1 MHALI
6 KCIYTNLLLISFLIF
21 PTIDMSASS
30 FESYTVVGKVT
41 DATGEPLVG
50 VSILVKGKSVGTT
63 SDLEGTFSLQTDK
76 NDILVLSYIGYKT
89 KEVKITDNRRLN
101 ISLDEDAKQLNEV
114 VVVGYGS
121 QKKATITG
129 AVDAVSGKEMNVA
142 FSSNMQ
148 NMLTGKLSGVAVR
161 QNSSE
166 PGSFNTNINI
176 RGLGQPLVV
185 IDGMISSLDVF
196 NRLSAGEIEN
206 VSVLK
211 DASASVY
218 GMKAANGVL
227 LITTRKG
234 SNTNG
239 KPTIEYAMNM
249 GLSKLINFNETM
261 SAYDYALLK
270 NDVNKNMLNPAAPLY
285 NGEQL
290 EQIRNTPG
298 IDIYDAVMR
307 DTNPIM
313 NHNLSVSGS
322 VGQNNKVQY
331 FLSANYMKEYG
342 LYKSGDLSYDR
353 YNLRSNISADL
364 GYGFTAS
371 VNMSYMK
378 DNKEAPYDSEVYK
391 DIWGIQPVDEKGNV
405 LTSLMVDEKKEY
417 YLKLN
422 SFPNNPLASS
432 RSDVVGYSNYIN
444 KHFNT
449 NLSLSWDIPFV
460 KGLQAKFVYAFEE
473 YQMTGKRWQKALN
486 LYNYGSQGELMTH
499 QAVARTNLKQEY
511 DDRWINNI
519 QAMLTYERTFC
530 QNHNIKILALF
541 EQQKNNNPSG
551 FSALRYYQMDSVD
564 ELFAGLEEDQKV
576 WGTTPV
582 KEANQ
587 GIVGRVNY
595 GYAGKYL
602 VEGSFRYDGSSAF
615 AKGHRWGFFPSVS
628 AGWRIS
634 EEAFIKNVDALSF
647 INNMKIRASY
657 GKLGDD
663 GAAKFN
669 WASGYIYPDNGYVF
683 DNQLIPGI
691 ANKGVANPNLT
702 WYTSD
707 VYNVGLDF
715 DFWDGLLSG
724 TVELYQRNRN
734 GLLATRVGTIPQTVG
749 TSMPQENLNSDMTRG
764 WELSLS
770 HTNRINDF
778 RYSVSANLNI
788 FRTKNKYVEQARGVN
803 SFDNWKN
810 NQNDRWNDIKWGH
823 ALGGQIMSQDEIK
836 YLLLHQGTSQM
847 AQTGP
852 GDYWHLDVDGDGWV
866 SEWTDLLPNFTNNVP
881 KVVYGFTVSA
891 EYKGIDLNMV
901 FNGAAKYTVVYEEFL
916 RNPLVYGGSAG
927 ALEMWTDRW
936 RQDENGEWI
945 AGKYPRARAEWSF
958 LPNVWDDER
967 RIRNASYLRLKNIE
981 VGYSLPKNLLA
992 KIKIQKLRVYAN
1004 AYNLLTFSNIK
1015 ELDPE
1020 MPTQYRYPMAM
1031 NFNFG
1036 VNLTF

>member
-1 MHALI
+1 MHSLLR
-6 KCIYTNLLLISFLIF
+6 YVYVNLFLISVLIF
-21 PTIDMSASS
+21 STVTVSAFSM
-30 FESYTVVGKVT
+30 ESYTITGRVT
-41 DATGEPLVG
+41 DISGEPLVG
-50 VSILVKGKSVGTT
+50 VSILIKGKSAGTT
-63 SDLEGTFSLQTDK
+63 SDLEGGFSLRADK
-76 NDILVLSYIGYKT
+76 NDVLVFSYIGYKN
-89 KEVKITDNRRLN
+89 KEVRITDNRRLS
-101 ISLDEDAKQLNEV
+101 IILEEDAKQLNEV

-129 AVDAVSGKEMNVA
+129 SVDAVSGKDMNVA
-142 FSSNMQ
+142 FSSNTQ

-161 QNSSE
+161 QNSAE
-166 PGSFNTNINI
+166 PGAFNTNINI

-185 IDGMISSLDVF
+185 IDGMISSMDVF
-196 NRLSAGEIEN
+196 NRLSASEIEN

-218 GMKAANGVL
+218 GMKAGNGVL
-227 LITTRKG
+227 LVTTRKG
-234 SNTNG
+234 ANTDG
-239 KPTIEYAMNM
+239 KPTIEYSMNM
-249 GLSKLINFNETM
+249 GFSKLINLNKPM

-270 NDVNKNMLNPAAPLY
+270 NDINRNMLNPVAALY
-285 NGEQL
+285 DDEQL

-298 IDIYDAVMR
+298 LDVYDEVMR
-307 DTNPIM
+307 NSNPIM

-322 VGQNNKVQY
+322 IGQNNRVQY

-371 VNMSYMK
+371 VNMAYMR
-378 DNKEAPYDSEVYK
+378 DNKNAPYDGEIYK
-391 DIWGIQPVDEKGNV
+391 DIWGIQPVDENGNV
-405 LTSLMVDEKKEY
+405 LTSLMADDEKGY
-417 YLKLN
+417 YLKLKQF
-422 SFPNNPLASS
+422 SNNPLASS
-432 RSDVVGYSNYIN
+432 RTDAVGYANYAN

-449 NLSLSWDIPFV
+449 NLSLSWDVPFI
-460 KGLQAKFVYAFEE
+460 KGLQAKFIYAFEE
-473 YQMTGKRWQKALN
+473 YQMTGKRWQKALD
-486 LYNYGSQGELMTH
+486 LYSYDAQGELMKH
-499 QAVARTNLKQEY
+499 QVVPRTNLKQEY
-511 DDRWINNI
+511 DDRWVNNL
-519 QAMLTYERTFC
+519 QAMLTYERSF
-530 QNHNIKILALF
+530 NDVHNLKILALF
-541 EQQKNNNPSG
+541 EQQKNDNPSG
-551 FSALRYYQMDSVD
+551 FSAFRYYAMDSVD

-576 WGTTPV
+576 WGTPPV

-587 GIVGRVNY
+587 GFVGRVNY
-595 GYAGKYL
+595 DYAGKYL
-602 VEGSFRYDGSSAF
+602 IEGSFRYDGSSAF

-628 AGWRIS
+628 IGWRIS
-634 EEAFIKNVDALSF
+634 EESFIKNVDALSF
-647 INNMKIRASY
+647 VDNIKIRASY

-669 WASGYIYPDNGYVF
+669 WAAGYIYPDNGYVF

-691 ANKGVANPNLT
+691 VNKGAVNPDLT

-707 VYNVGLDF
+707 VYNLGLDF
-715 DFWDGLLSG
+715 DLWKGMLSG

-734 GLLATRVGTIPQTVG
+734 GLLATRVGTIPQTTG

-764 WELSLS
+764 WEMSLS

-778 RYSVSANLNI
+778 RYTVSANLNI
-788 FRTKNKYVEQARGVN
+788 FRTKNKHVEQARAVN

-810 NQNDRWNDIKWGH
+810 NQNNRWNDIKWGH
-823 ALGGQIMSQDEIK
+823 VLGGQIMSEDEVK
-836 YLLLHQGTSQM
+836 YLVLHQGTSQM
-847 AQTGP
+847 AQTGL

-866 SEWTDLLPNFTNNVP
+866 SEWTDLVPIFTNNVP

-901 FNGAAKYTVVYEEFL
+901 FNGAAKYAVSYEEFL

-936 RQDENGEWI
+936 RQDDSGQWI

-981 VGYSLPKNLLA
+981 IGYSLPRMLLN
-992 KIKIQKLRVYAN
+992 KVRIQKLRVYAN

-1020 MPTQYRYPMAM
+1020 MPEQYKYPMAM